1 MLTKGDRPM
10 TLDPQPINLN
20 RERWDLVDEHNS
32 YTEHLDFDL
41 FTLVQ
46 SISNSTSTFNTIND
60 REEAAL

>member
-1 MLTKGDRPM
+1 M
-10 TLDPQPINLN
+10 TLDPQPLNLN
-20 RERWDLVDEHNS
+20 LERWDLVDEHNS

-46 SISNSTSTFNTIND
+46 SISNSTSTLNTIND

>member
-1 MLTKGDRPM
+1 M
-10 TLDPQPINLN
+10 TLDPQPLNLN
-20 RERWDLVDEHNS
+20 LERWDLVDEHNS